1 MDGLIDLA
9 RQTKQFTEDGT
20 RSAVRSRLSA
30 AIDELALAEAELA
43 AVHEPASRLAA
54 IIAEAARVGEE
65 SAALRVAEE
74 HELGAW
80 LAAGGCDPRPGP
92 SAAAAAAAEHS
103 AALASDAAAA
113 RTALPAAEQAFQCC
127 AAKVRDVQRRRDEA
141 VCAAATEAA
150 REFAEEYRTALKT
163 ALGHEAVLH
172 GLREELLRC
181 GNRSNPLPGA
191 LEAAGHIGE
200 VIAEAKRNASA
211 RHDGQPAR
219 RLLAALVVDP
229 DARLRKDG

>member
-113 RTALPAAEQAFQCC
+113 RTALPAAEEAFQRC

-141 VCAAATEAA
+141 VCAAAIEAA
-150 REFAEEYRTALKT
+150 RDFAEEYRSALTTALE
-163 ALGHEAVLH
+163 HEVVLH

-181 GNRSNPLPGA
+181 GNRANALPGA
-191 LEAAGHIGE
+191 LEAAAHIGE
-200 VIAEAKRNASA
+200 VIGETKRAA
-211 RHDGQPAR
+211 AVRHDREPAR

-229 DARLRKDG
+229 HARLRKDG